1 MNNIQILNNPS
12 KEEPFLIISKPSRLP
27 TAPLSAKDTN
37 NALYLAA
44 QQFPQILTVNGKKQ
58 IEYGL
63 IHRIDTVTQG
73 LVLIATT
80 QESYNFFIEQQKNN
94 NFTKYYTAI
103 CENKKNLLQGF
114 PPFVQNVDLVSKKSF
129 SISSYFRYY
138 GQGRK
143 EVRPIPVENQ
153 NKTQQKKVEG
163 SKIYTTNVKIVAINN
178 QNVQVECQITN
189 GFKHQVRSHLAWANL
204 PIQND
209 PLYNPQTNNLQ
220 IQFFASKLEFI
231 HPITNKKITF
241 QKDFL

>member
-1 MNNIQILNNPS
+1 MKVEILNNPS
-12 KEEPFLIISKPSRLP
+12 KNEPFIIISKPSGLP
-27 TAPLSAKDTN
+27 TAPLSAQDTN

-44 QQFPQILTVNGKKQ
+44 QQYPELLNVNGKKQ
-58 IEYGL
+58 IEHGL

-80 QESYNFFIEQQKNN
+80 QESYDFFIEQQKNN
-94 NFTKYYTAI
+94 DFTKYYTAI
-103 CENKKNLLQGF
+103 CTKQKNILQGF
-114 PPFVQNVDLVSKKSF
+114 PPFTQKLDLLSGRTF
-129 SISSYFRYY
+129 SISSYFRYF

-143 EVRPIPVENQ
+143 EVRPVPIENQ

-163 SKIYTTNVKIVAINN
+163 NKIYTTNVKILSVNNKIN
-178 QNVQVECQITN
+178 VECNITN
-189 GFKHQVRSHLAWANL
+189 GFKHQVRCHLAWANL

-209 PLYNPQTNNLQ
+209 SLYNTQSNNSQ

-231 HPITNKKITF
+231 HPITKEKITF